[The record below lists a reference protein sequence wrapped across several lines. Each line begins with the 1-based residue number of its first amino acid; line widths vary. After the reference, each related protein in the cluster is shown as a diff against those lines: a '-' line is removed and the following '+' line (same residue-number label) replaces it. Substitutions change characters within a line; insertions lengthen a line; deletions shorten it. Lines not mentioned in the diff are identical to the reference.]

1 MLPRLRDLRDAVVRA
16 LAKVGLVWVLAV
28 LGTVLVASG
37 LDARRV
43 PAEAPSAAG
52 LLLAVTLLVG
62 GLLVLALGVLRDD
75 DPR

>member
-1 MLPRLRDLRDAVVRA
+1 MLPRLRDLRDSVVRA

-37 LDARRV
+37 LDGRRG
-43 PAEAPSAAG
+43 PAEAPSVAG
-52 LLLAVTLLVG
+52 LLLAVTLLAS
-62 GLLVLALGVLRDD
+62 GLLVLALGVLRDE